1 MQTPVYDPEGKN
13 KSKSDDLLDVGKNPG
28 AVHEDKMLSSKF
40 GSGSSSGGFS
50 RKDIANKESGDV
62 FKNPK
67 NADAFKSEKAGLG
80 AIGGDTSEESS
91 SPADTLGKGYTGVG
105 KKRIAAERKKARR
118 RRTMAG
124 WAIGIILGTGAGS
137 AGLGIVGGQ
146 FQFIHA
152 AQLMQQLHFEDGENE
167 GDSTM
172 MKVARYI
179 RYRDM
184 PEKTRLGLL
193 GNKFA
198 DRIEGQFNTSGLE
211 SAYTPRLGYLDGY
224 VLDKAK
230 FKGGAFDE
238 ATNMSDKNVKKYFK
252 QTYDVDVVTKD
263 GKLYIDANQLKYR
276 GNLRFM
282 DSVLSDA
289 GARRV
294 TRAVGIR
301 VAATRGG
308 VTFHPVKNLDKKI
321 LKTVDA
327 RLAKW
332 NQNLK
337 DYIAKG
343 TNGAQIASEKK
354 ADDKDKAASQNAEDA
369 DKAAKDLAESANDKA
384 SLREKISSGLGPAA
398 AAATAAAVLCIGHSI
413 AINFDEAQ
421 KSDITQP
428 LERIGGS
435 MISLGNQVEDGG
447 GSSSSQ
453 LAEQLG
459 FYQQKRMY
467 NAQDGTAWSDAKSI
481 RAETGQTGGPDI
493 NDGAKFSNNP
503 LAVLKN
509 IPGIDSVCSVLN
521 NAGSQ
526 VALFTVSFI
535 GGPVSTVLQYVIG
548 YVALPPLINALT
560 DWLSNSQIEKKA
572 AGALWGNYMNYGSRL
587 LANDSETSTGGTPIS
602 KTETI
607 NRKQVTAQLDKE
619 EFQSHGLAY
628 RLFNLNDRRSLAG
641 SFLDKQKPNATANVA
656 SLARGILNFGST
668 IASIPTNLFTNKVQA
683 ATVSYEYGFPKVQVP
698 ESILDDPKLQNGFEN
713 ECIVV
718 GSTQAG
724 CKNSSHPGILQGDNG
739 EKYAKRASKCF
750 GDTITLDTGDIS
762 FGTSS
767 PTQEDIKDPD
777 CQDNSEDWRRV
788 RAYINFDQALESY
801 ACRYGDHKACA
812 NVLFD
817 GAST

>member
-13 KSKSDDLLDVGKNPG
+13 KSQSGDALNVGKNPG
-28 AVHEDKMLSSKF
+28 EVHEDKMLSSKF
-40 GSGSSSGGFS
+40 GSGSSGGFS
-50 RKDIANKESGDV
+50 RKDIASKESGDI
-62 FKNPK
+62 FNNSKNT
-67 NADAFKSEKAGLG
+67 DAFKSEKAGLG
-80 AIGGDTSEESS
+80 SLGSSASTSGD
-91 SPADTLGKGYTGVG
+91 SPADTLGKGYTGGG
-105 KKRIAAERKKARR
+105 KKKLAAERKKAKR

-124 WAIGIILGTGAGS
+124 WAIGLILATGTGS
-137 AGLGIVGGQ
+137 AGLGVVGGQ

-152 AQLMQQLHFEDGENE
+152 AQLLQQLHFGDNENE

-184 PEKTRLGLL
+184 PEKTRLGFL

-211 SAYTPRLGYLDGY
+211 SAYSARLGYLDGY
-224 VLDKAK
+224 VLDKSK

-238 ATNMSDKNVKKYFK
+238 ASGMSNKDVQKYFK
-252 QTYDVDVVTKD
+252 QTYDVDVTTKD

-276 GNLRFM
+276 ANLRFM
-282 DSVLSDA
+282 DSVLTDA

-332 NQNLK
+332 NENIK
-337 DYIAKG
+337 DYISKG
-343 TNGAQIASEKK
+343 TNGAQIASDKK
-354 ADDKDKAASQNAEDA
+354 ADEKDKAASQNADEA
-369 DKAAKDLAESANDKA
+369 DKAAKDLVDTANDKA
-384 SLREKISSGLGPAA
+384 SLREKISSGLGPTA

-413 AINFDEAQ
+413 AVNFDQAQ
-421 KSDITQP
+421 KSDIAQP

-459 FYQQKRMY
+459 FFQQKRMY
-467 NAQDGTAWSDAKSI
+467 NPKDGTSWSDAKSI

-493 NDGAKFSNNP
+493 NDGAKFGNNP

-509 IPGIDSVCSVLN
+509 IPGIDSVCSVVN
-521 NAGSQ
+521 SAGSQ

-535 GGPVSTVLQYVIG
+535 GGPVSTVLQTVIG

-560 DWLSNSQIEKKA
+560 DWLSNSQIVKNA
-572 AGALWGNYMNYGSRL
+572 AGALWGNYMNYGARL
-587 LANDSETSTGGTPIS
+587 LSNDSETSTGGTPIS
-602 KTETI
+602 KSETI
-607 NRKQVTAQLDKE
+607 NRKQATGKLSME
-619 EFQSHGLAY
+619 EFQSHSLAY
-628 RLFNLNDRRSLAG
+628 RLFDLNDRRSLAG
-641 SFLDKQKPNATANVA
+641 SFLDKQKPNAVANVA

-683 ATVSYEYGFPKVQVP
+683 ATVSYDYGFPKVQVP
-698 ESILDDPKLQNGFEN
+698 ESILDDPKLQNAFEN
-713 ECIVV
+713 VCIVV
-718 GSTQAG
+718 GSTHAG
-724 CKNSSHPGILQGDNG
+724 CKESNHSGILQGDNG
-739 EKYAKRASKCF
+739 EEYAKRATKCF

-767 PTQEDIKDPD
+767 PTQEDIKDPA
-777 CQDNSEDWRRV
+777 CQDNNEDWRRV
-788 RAYINFDQALESY
+788 RAYINFDQAMESY